1 MRGCQRDSAEPRLRK
16 DIAIMQQAL
25 EKHRLRDAMAVLA
38 DDFAGEAGIVLRCT
52 TCCARNSWSMA
63 GSA

>member
-1 MRGCQRDSAEPRLRK
+1 
-16 DIAIMQQAL
+16 MQQAL
-25 EKHRLRDAMAVLA
+25 EEHRLRDAMAVLA
-38 DDFAGEAGIVLRCT
+38 DDFAGESGVVLRCT